1 MGLGGFKPTHF
12 QKRHPCDYCKSEDF
26 FLGGGGGGGGGRVE
40 GEEAQAVSNCVTQT
54 VTSNMPCY
62 YIEFN
67 FDHLFIVAI
76 SVGLETRSSRV
87 SAFSRRYQSSMHVPV
102 LIVA

>member
-1 MGLGGFKPTHF
+1 MGSKRTHF
-12 QKRHPCDYCKSEDF
+12 KKRHPCDYRKSEDF
-26 FLGGGGGGGGGRVE
+26 FWGWGRGGWGVRVE
-40 GEEAQAVSNCVTQT
+40 GEEARAVSNCVEQT
-54 VTSNMPCY
+54 VTSNMPYY

-87 SAFSRRYQSSMHVPV
+87 LHSYQ
-102 LIVA
+102 

>member
-1 MGLGGFKPTHF
+1 MIIAIPRT
-12 QKRHPCDYCKSEDF
+12 
-26 FLGGGGGGGGGRVE
+26 FLEVCGGGRVE
-40 GEEAQAVSNCVTQT
+40 GEEARAESNCFKQT

-76 SVGLETRSSRV
+76 SVGLETRCSRV
-87 SAFSRRYQSSMHVPV
+87 SRSYQ
-102 LIVA
+102 